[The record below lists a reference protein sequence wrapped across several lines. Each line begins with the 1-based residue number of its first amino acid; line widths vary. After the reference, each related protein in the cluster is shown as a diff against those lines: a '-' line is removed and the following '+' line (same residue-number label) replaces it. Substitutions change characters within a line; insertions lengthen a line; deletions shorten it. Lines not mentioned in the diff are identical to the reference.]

1 MANGNSVVARLGQ
14 SAHQGGLPRFC
25 VVGSG
30 ILSIPDEAA
39 NGGVMALKKLIGEI
53 LSDMGFVTPAELEAA
68 LREQKKISETAVLP
82 ERLDRARLVS
92 EARLAKE
99 AASMPFLGQI
109 LFEMGYI
116 TQAQLDEALA
126 IQDETLERFHT
137 LASTALCSILDI
149 GAVVNSSL
157 NLVEVLSLIMKNAN
171 KVTHSM
177 ASTLMLVE
185 ETTGDLV
192 FSVPTGPTADLLVD
206 NRIPRGKG
214 IAGWVAEHQQTVV
227 VPDAKQDPRFYS
239 EIDRITGAE
248 TKSILAVPLK
258 AKTKL
263 IGVLEV
269 INKADGTSFTDDDAL
284 LLSIFAS
291 QAAMAIE
298 NARLY
303 GELGEEYEKRS
314 RMERELAEVEKFRAL
329 GQLSSGI
336 AHDFNN
342 FLGGI
347 KALAEISIL
356 HLDDPERVKQSMEQ
370 ILQASNRARELVNQ
384 ILVFS
389 RQGNEEKVEVPI
401 RQVVLEALQFI
412 KATLPSTIEVR
423 LHLESDAGVVLA
435 NPTQIHQVLMNL
447 CINSSHAMKNKGI
460 LEISLASVEV
470 KHPEGTFS
478 PDSRPVSF
486 VKLSVTD
493 NGCGMDDCT
502 MKQVFEPYFTTKE
515 KEFGTGLGL
524 AVVHGIVKG
533 HGGSIHVSS
542 EPGKGTTFDI
552 LLPRVSPPANPE
564 HCAMPA

>member
-1 MANGNSVVARLGQ
+1 
-14 SAHQGGLPRFC
+14 
-25 VVGSG
+25 
-30 ILSIPDEAA
+30 
-39 NGGVMALKKLIGEI
+39 MALKKMIGEI
-53 LSDMGFVTPAELEAA
+53 LSELGFVTPTELEAA
-68 LREQKKISETAVLP
+68 LQEQKKISETTVLP

-92 EARLAKE
+92 EARLAKQ

-109 LFEMGYI
+109 LFDMGYI
-116 TQAQLDEALA
+116 TQSQIEEALSV
-126 IQDETLERFHT
+126 QDGTLERYRT
-137 LASTALCSILDI
+137 LASAALCSILDI

-157 NLVEVLSLIMKNAN
+157 NLVEVLGLIMKNAN
-171 KVTHSM
+171 KVTHSV

-214 IAGWVAEHQQTVV
+214 IAGWVAEHERAVV

-239 EIDRITGAE
+239 EIDRITGGE

-269 INKADGTSFTDDDAL
+269 INKIDGTAFTDEDAL

-303 GELGEEYEKRS
+303 GELKEEFEKRS
-314 RMERELAEVEKFRAL
+314 RMERELAEIEKFQSL
-329 GQLSSGI
+329 GRLSSGI

-342 FLGGI
+342 FLSGI
-347 KALAEISIL
+347 NALAEISML
-356 HLDDPERVKQSMEQ
+356 HPADSERVKQCMAQ

-384 ILVFS
+384 ILIFS
-389 RQGNEEKVEVPI
+389 RQGDQEKVEVPI
-401 RQVVLEALQFI
+401 SRVVLEALQFI
-412 KATLPSTIEVR
+412 KATLPPSIKLR
-423 LHLESDAGVVLA
+423 LNVASDAGVVLA
-435 NPTQIHQVLMNL
+435 NSTQIHQVLMNL
-447 CINSSHAMKNKGI
+447 CINSSHAMENEGL
-460 LEISLASVEV
+460 LEISLLPVEM
-470 KHPEGTFS
+470 KPPEGES
-478 PDSRPVSF
+478 PPDSKPGLF
-486 VKLSVTD
+486 AKLSVTD
-493 NGCGMDDCT
+493 SGCGMDDCT

-515 KEFGTGLGL
+515 KGVGTGLGL

-533 HGGSIHVSS
+533 HGGSVHVSS
-542 EPGKGTTFDI
+542 KPGKGTTFDI
-552 LLPRVSPPANPE
+552 LLPRVR
-564 HCAMPA
+564 

>member
-1 MANGNSVVARLGQ
+1 
-14 SAHQGGLPRFC
+14 
-25 VVGSG
+25 
-30 ILSIPDEAA
+30 
-39 NGGVMALKKLIGEI
+39 MALKKLIGEI

-68 LREQKKISETAVLP
+68 LQQQKKISEVAILP

-99 AASMPFLGQI
+99 VASMPFIGQI

-116 TQAQLDEALA
+116 TQSQLDEALA
-126 IQDETLERFHT
+126 VQDETLGRFRT

-157 NLVEVLSLIMKNAN
+157 NLVEVLGLIMKHAN
-171 KVTHSM
+171 KVTQSV

-214 IAGWVAEHQQTVV
+214 IAGWVAEHEQTVV

-239 EIDRITGAE
+239 EVDRITGAE

-303 GELGEEYEKRS
+303 GELKEEYEKRS
-314 RMERELAEVEKFRAL
+314 RMERELAKIEKFRAL
-329 GQLSSGI
+329 GQFSAGI

-356 HLDDPERVKQSMEQ
+356 HLNDPERVKQSMEQ
-370 ILQASNRARELVNQ
+370 ILQASNRARELVSQ

-389 RQGNEEKVEVPI
+389 RQGNEEKAEIPI
-401 RQVVLEALQFI
+401 NKVVLEAVQFI
-412 KATLPSTIEVR
+412 KSTLPSTIEVR
-423 LHLESDAGVVLA
+423 LNVESDAGLVLA
-435 NPTQIHQVLMNL
+435 NPTQLHQVLMNL
-447 CINSSHAMKNKGI
+447 CINSSHAMKNEGV
-460 LEISLASVEV
+460 LEISLRTVE
-470 KHPEGTFS
+470 KPTDEPSS
-478 PDSRPVSF
+478 PDSKSVPF
-486 VKLSVTD
+486 VRLRVTD
-493 NGCGMDDCT
+493 TGSGMDEST

-515 KEFGTGLGL
+515 KGFGTGLGL
-524 AVVHGIVKG
+524 AVVHGIVQG
-533 HGGSIHVSS
+533 HGGSIQVSS
-542 EPGKGTTFDI
+542 EPGKGTAFDI
-552 LLPRVSPPANPE
+552 LLPRIR
-564 HCAMPA
+564 

>member
-1 MANGNSVVARLGQ
+1 
-14 SAHQGGLPRFC
+14 
-25 VVGSG
+25 
-30 ILSIPDEAA
+30 
-39 NGGVMALKKLIGEI
+39 MALKKLIGEI
-53 LSDMGFVTPAELEAA
+53 LSDLGFVTQEEIEAA
-68 LREQKKISETAVLP
+68 LQEQRKISEIADLP
-82 ERLDRARLVS
+82 ERLDRTRLVS

-99 AASMPFLGQI
+99 AASMPFLGQL
-109 LFEMGYI
+109 LFERGYI
-116 TQAQLDEALA
+116 TRAQLDQALA
-126 IQDETLERFHT
+126 IQDEALERFHA
-137 LASTALCSILDI
+137 LASTALCCILDI

-171 KVTHSM
+171 KVTQSV

-185 ETTGDLV
+185 EATGDLV
-192 FSVPTGPTADLLVD
+192 FSVPTGPTAELLVD

-214 IAGWVAEHQQTVV
+214 IAGWVAEHEQTVV
-227 VPDAKQDPRFYS
+227 VPDAKEDPRFYS
-239 EIDRITGAE
+239 EIDKITGAE
-248 TKSILAVPLK
+248 TRTILAVPLK

-303 GELGEEYEKRS
+303 GELKEEYEKRS

-347 KALAEISIL
+347 KALAEISML
-356 HLDDPERVKQSMEQ
+356 HPDDPKKVKQSMEQ

-389 RQGNEEKVEVPI
+389 RQGDEEKVEVSI
-401 RQVVLEALQFI
+401 SQVVLEAIRFI
-412 KATLPSTIEVR
+412 RATLPSGINVR
-423 LHLESDAGVVLA
+423 LNVEPDAGIVIA

-447 CINSSHAMKNKGI
+447 CINSSHAMKGKGV
-460 LEISLASVEV
+460 LEISLLPVEM
-470 KHPEGTFS
+470 ERADS
-478 PDSRPVSF
+478 PDPRPF
-486 VKLSVTD
+486 VKLKVTD

-502 MKQVFEPYFTTKE
+502 LKQAFEPYFTTKE
-515 KEFGTGLGL
+515 KGFGTGLGL

-533 HGGSIHVSS
+533 HGGSVRVFSA
-542 EPGKGTTFDI
+542 PGKGTSFEI
-552 LLPRVSPPANPE
+552 LLPRIR
-564 HCAMPA
+564 